1 MVRVEHAGEPSR
13 VLAVALRDPFD
24 VSTFSG
30 LSARLFAGVRE
41 CGVDVVGAPSRDLRW
56 TDFLAGALNLRGLM
70 TGRFSGRYA
79 PKVNPRWF
87 WSRSTFELLSQRF
100 DERLATL
107 TDRDVV
113 LQIGTQIVCRR
124 PNVRS
129 FCVTDAT
136 IVQAVRANEFSIS
149 SAGERVVTEAIEW
162 QREIFQS
169 CEKVF
174 VLSEWAAASVRD
186 DYGLSRERVVVL
198 GAGANVDRRVPRSP
212 DRDRPYV
219 LFVGMDWEQKGG
231 PLLLDAFRLVRRRIP
246 TARLI
251 IVGCSPAID
260 LEGVEV
266 IGRLSRSDA
275 AEEARLFQLYAGASC
290 FSILPAFDAFP
301 NVLLE
306 AGYFGVP
313 IVSTAEG
320 SRPEVVEHGVTG
332 YLAQDRDASQVAD
345 LIAEVL
351 ENPDHAAGLAEAAQR
366 RVDER
371 FVWPVVARRL
381 IDEAGLR
388 PRIGEGTR

>member
-1 MVRVEHAGEPSR
+1 MDRRDHAGAASR

-30 LSARLFAGVRE
+30 LSARLFAAVRE
-41 CGVDVVGAPSRDLRW
+41 CGIDIVGAPSRDLRW
-56 TDFLAGALNLRGLM
+56 TDFLTGALNLRGLM
-70 TGRFSGRYA
+70 SGRFSGRYA
-79 PKVNPRWF
+79 PRVNPRWF
-87 WSRSTFELLSQRF
+87 WSRKTFELLSRRF

-107 TDRDVV
+107 ADRDVV

-124 PNVRS
+124 PGVRS

-149 SAGERVVTEAIEW
+149 AAGGRVVSEAVEW
-162 QREIFQS
+162 QREIFES
-169 CEKVF
+169 CDRVF

-186 DYGLSRERVVVL
+186 DYGIPAERVVVL
-198 GAGANVDRRVPRSP
+198 GAGANVDRRIPRNP
-212 DRDRPYV
+212 DRERPYV

-231 PLLLDAFRLVRRRIP
+231 PLLLDAFRIVRERIP

-251 IVGCSPAID
+251 VVGCSPPVD
-260 LEGVEV
+260 DDGVEV
-266 IGRLSRSDA
+266 VGRLSRSDPS
-275 AEEARLFQLYAGASC
+275 EEARLFQLYAGAAC
-290 FSILPAFDAFP
+290 FSILPTFDAFP

-313 IVSTAEG
+313 IVSTDEG
-320 SRPEVVEHGVTG
+320 SRSEVVIDGVTG
-332 YLAQDRDASQVAD
+332 YLAKGRDASQVAD
-345 LIAEVL
+345 LIARVL
-351 ENPDHAAGLAEAAQR
+351 EDPTAASGLGAAAQR

-381 IDEAGLR
+381 IDDAGLS
-388 PRIGEGTR
+388 PRITEEAV